1 MNGQNEVL
9 LVCALAS
16 RCFGMVLCLPF
27 GEAMQVVPRLC
38 LAAVWG
44 ISLCGSVSPVGS
56 LSAAGCL
63 WEFASGVLIGAPLR
77 LVPDAAEMLG
87 ELIDTARGQ
96 TISSVNDPLGSQTQS
111 DLAAVSR
118 TAVVALA
125 VHVGALEVLLQELRG
140 SYDLFPLGA
149 PWQGA
154 THAESLFQWCVATVG
169 GSFGLASVWLAS
181 FLMVDLVAGIAA
193 RLVRG
198 LQLSLA
204 PCLVKLL
211 LTCIFFGALVASIRE
226 VPLGSIKAWLC
237 SWHPSVGSSA
247 LSKSPTLERGL
258 EG

>member
-1 MNGQNEVL
+1 MIGQHEIL

-16 RCFGMVLCLPF
+16 RCFGMVVCLPF
-27 GEAMQVVPRLC
+27 GEAMNVVPRLC
-38 LAAVWG
+38 LAALWG
-44 ISLCGSVSPVGS
+44 VSLLGSVSPVGS

-96 TISSVNDPLGSQTQS
+96 TISSVNDPLGSQTPS
-111 DLAAVSR
+111 DLAAISR

-125 VHVGALEVLLQELRG
+125 VYVGALEVVLQELRG
-140 SYDLFPLGA
+140 SYELFPLGA

-154 THAESLFQWCVATVG
+154 VHAESLFQWCVATVG

-204 PCLVKLL
+204 PCLVKLM
-211 LTCIFFGALVASIRE
+211 LTCIFFGGLVASVRE
-226 VPLGSIKAWLC
+226 VPLVSIKAWLC
-237 SWHPSVGSSA
+237 SWHPSIESSA
-247 LSKSPTLERGL
+247 LGRGRTQA
-258 EG
+258 GG